1 MTTASKAKGR
11 RAEPAAG
18 STSVLLI
25 DDEADT
31 LLPPLAQWLE
41 PRGFAFKKETNAARA
56 LDKIRSSQPSLI
68 LLDLHFPGDDQLG
81 GQTTG
86 GKLLTKIRKRF
97 QSIPV
102 LVFTTRLEQL
112 DIPLEAFEEPPHG
125 QYAKPDFS
133 RDRTWVDDLAGAMQR
148 TIDTAAFSSDPD
160 VAHLDFMVGQTKE
173 MHDVVGLVQ
182 MAAKNVLNVTI
193 YGESGTGKQLVA
205 KAIHK
210 LSGRTGSFQYLN
222 SREADGTELQNA
234 LQAAQ
239 GGTLYLDSIQH
250 LSMPLQ
256 HRLLEVAEAGRLG
269 LSNPLDVRLIAAT
282 NHSLKDLVADEV
294 LRADLAQSLT
304 TLLITL
310 PSLRQRQDDFPAFF
324 ERFVAQ
330 ANESLNK
337 HVQVILRPETLDKL
351 KGHNWPGNI
360 RELETTIT
368 RAVATTGSNI
378 ILPDDIQL
386 NRAVWTSPMPDATQ
400 TAKGQR
406 YQFLRNLNRAVWT
419 SPIPDAT
426 QTAELQTSE
435 AESDPVIVLTD
446 ELESLDKDQRYQF
459 LRSQKDM
466 DLRASVLIEFI
477 CRLRQQTGKR
487 VSHTVL
493 AGAIHPVNRVTDYDT
508 VRQFVCTALKHR
520 GLTLTTLECN
530 L

>member
-1 MTTASKAKGR
+1 MVTGSKAKGR
-11 RAEPAAG
+11 RAE
-18 STSVLLI
+18 TSVLLI

-41 PRGFAFKKETNAARA
+41 PRGFAFEKETNAACA
-56 LDKIRSSQPSLI
+56 LDKIRSRQPSLI

-112 DIPLEAFEEPPHG
+112 NIPLEAFEEPPHG

-133 RDRTWVDDLAGAMQR
+133 RDRIWVDDLAGAMQR
-148 TIDTAAFSSDPD
+148 TIDTASFASNPD
-160 VAHLDFMVGQTKE
+160 AVNLGFIVGRTKE
-173 MHDVVGLVQ
+173 MRDVFGLIRT
-182 MAAKNVLNVTI
+182 AAENTLNVTV
-193 YGESGTGKQLVA
+193 YGESGTGKQLA
-205 KAIHK
+205 AEAIHN
-210 LSGRTGSFQYLN
+210 LSGRTGSFYHLN
-222 SREADGTELQNA
+222 SRDANNAVLQDA
-234 LQAAQ
+234 LQAAK

-256 HRLLEVAEAGRLG
+256 NQLLNVAENSCLAPSRD
-269 LSNPLDVRLIAAT
+269 LDVRLIAAT

-310 PSLRQRQDDFPAFF
+310 PSLRQRLDDFPTFF
-324 ERFVAQ
+324 EHFVEQ
-330 ANESLNK
+330 ANEHLNK
-337 HVQVILRPETLDKL
+337 HVQVTLRPETLEKL

-378 ILPDDIQL
+378 ILPGDIQL
-386 NRAVWTSPMPDATQ
+386 NRTVWPSPMPDAT
-400 TAKGQR
+400 
-406 YQFLRNLNRAVWT
+406 
-419 SPIPDAT
+419 
-426 QTAELQTSE
+426 ETSE
-435 AESDPVIVLTD
+435 AGPDPVIVLTD
-446 ELESLDKDQRYQF
+446 ELESLDKGQRYQF
-459 LRSQKDM
+459 LLSQRNM

-477 CRLRQQTGKR
+477 CRLRRKTGER
-487 VSHTVL
+487 VSHNIL
-493 AGAIHPVNRVTDYDT
+493 ADAIHPLNRIKDYDT
-508 VRQFVCTALKHR
+508 VRQFVCTALKHK

-530 L
+530 P

>member
-1 MTTASKAKGR
+1 MATGSKAKGR
-11 RAEPAAG
+11 RAKEPVDR

-41 PRGFAFKKETNAARA
+41 PRGFVFEKETNAAHA
-56 LDKIRSSQPSLI
+56 LDKICSSQPSLI

-86 GKLLTKIRKRF
+86 GKLLTEIRKRF

-133 RDRTWVDDLAGAMQR
+133 RGRTWVDDLAGAMQR
-148 TIDTAAFSSDPD
+148 TIDTVAFSSNLD
-160 VAHLDFMVGQTKE
+160 VARLDFMVGQTKE

-182 MAAKNVLNVTI
+182 MAAENTLNVTI

-210 LSGRTGSFQYLN
+210 LSGRTGPFQHLN
-222 SREADGTELQNA
+222 SRETDDTVLQNA

-239 GGTLYLDSIQH
+239 GGTLYLDGIQH
-250 LSMPLQ
+250 LSVPLQ
-256 HRLLEVAEAGRLG
+256 LQLLEAAKAGRLG
-269 LSNPLDVRLIAAT
+269 QSNPLDVRLIAAT
-282 NHSLKDLVADEV
+282 NHSLNDLVADEV
-294 LRADLAQSLT
+294 LRADLAQSLA

-324 ERFVAQ
+324 EHFVEQ

-337 HVQVILRPETLDKL
+337 HVQVTLRPETLEKF

-368 RAVATTGSNI
+368 RAVATTRSNI
-378 ILPDDIQL
+378 ILPGDIQ
-386 NRAVWTSPMPDATQ
+386 
-400 TAKGQR
+400 
-406 YQFLRNLNRAVWT
+406 LNRAVWT

-426 QTAELQTSE
+426 QTAESQTSE

-446 ELESLDKDQRYQF
+446 KLESLDKDRRYQF
-459 LRSQKDM
+459 LRSQRDM
-466 DLRASVLIEFI
+466 DLRVSVLIEFI

-508 VRQFVCTALKHR
+508 VRQFVCTALKHK

-530 L
+530 S

>member
-1 MTTASKAKGR
+1 MVTGSKAKGR
-11 RAEPAAG
+11 RAE
-18 STSVLLI
+18 TSVLLI

-41 PRGFAFKKETNAARA
+41 PRGFAFKKETNAACA

-86 GKLLTKIRKRF
+86 GKLLTQIRKRF

-133 RDRTWVDDLAGAMQR
+133 RDRTWVDDLSGAMQR
-148 TIDTAAFSSDPD
+148 TIDTVAFSSNPN
-160 VAHLDFMVGQTKE
+160 VARLDFMVGQTKE

-182 MAAKNVLNVTI
+182 MAAENTLNVTI

-205 KAIHK
+205 KAIHN
-210 LSGRTGSFQYLN
+210 LSGRTGSFQHLN
-222 SREADGTELQNA
+222 SRETDDTVLQNA

-250 LSMPLQ
+250 LSIPFQ

-269 LSNPLDVRLIAAT
+269 RSNPLDVRLIAAT

-310 PSLRQRQDDFPAFF
+310 PSLRQRLDDFPTFF
-324 ERFVAQ
+324 EHFVEQ
-330 ANESLNK
+330 ANERLNK
-337 HVQVILRPETLDKL
+337 HVQVTLRPETLEKL

-386 NRAVWTSPMPDATQ
+386 NRTVWPSPMTDATQ
-400 TAKGQR
+400 T
-406 YQFLRNLNRAVWT
+406 
-419 SPIPDAT
+419 
-426 QTAELQTSE
+426 SE
-435 AESDPVIVLTD
+435 AGPDPVIVLTD
-446 ELESLDKDQRYQF
+446 ELESLDKGQRYQF
-459 LRSQKDM
+459 LLSQRDM

-487 VSHTVL
+487 VSHNIL
-493 AGAIHPVNRVTDYDT
+493 ADAIHPLNRIKDYDT
-508 VRQFVCTALKHR
+508 VRQFVCTALKHK
-520 GLTLTTLECN
+520 GLTLTTLDCN
-530 L
+530 F